1 MAKTFHV
8 TMNITIEEEAV
19 EDLQRI
25 THHVE
30 ELLDLDNWSEIQNVS
45 DVTCE
50 EIQ

>member
-1 MAKTFHV
+1 MSKTFHV

-30 ELLDLDNWSEIQNVS
+30 ELLDLDTWSEIQNVS